1 MGIKEMIAV
10 LPILAGRRKKEPER
24 DTVVYPRLMNLGG
37 LYNQKAQV
45 KPAPPNL
52 RYFSRTPYARAA
64 IRRIRDSIQRLE
76 WEIAPAKGVK
86 RNRNIDKQIAV
97 ATACFDHP
105 NNDLN
110 WQEFIGQV
118 IEDWLTF
125 GAGCIEQ
132 QAGRDPIRPL
142 WMWPVDAQSIQIFA
156 GWDGSPDEARYIQ
169 TIGYT
174 NVGFLEGRQLRNDEL
189 IFIRANSST
198 ETPYGFGPL
207 EIAFNTINRQ
217 LGVAEFTGNLAS
229 NAQPQMMLYFPDA
242 DNEKLR
248 AFRTYWRNEVEGQ
261 GMTPMFGGPKKP
273 ESIEL
278 HPGGDDALYLSYQEF
293 VIREIATAF
302 GLSPMN
308 LGIAKDVNRNTAEVE
323 EDRDWDNAVVPPA
336 ELICSYLTREALH
349 AKLGYYQL
357 KFKFKGLYREDEE
370 SQASIY
376 ETYYKN
382 NRTTPNMHRIECG
395 LPPMDNKWADMTFAE
410 TQIALGASRGVK
422 KIESPDELQDDT
434 NDKSPAEE
442 QNLASFDN
450 TEDVDDKP

>member
-1 MGIKEMIAV
+1 MGIREIVAG
-10 LPILAGRRKKEPER
+10 LPIFAGRRRKEPER
-24 DTVVYPRLMNLGG
+24 ETMVYPRLMNLGG
-37 LYNQKAQV
+37 IYNQKAQA
-45 KPAPPNL
+45 KFILPNL

-76 WEIAPAKGVK
+76 WEIVPNTHVK

-97 ATACFDHP
+97 ATACFNHP
-105 NNDLN
+105 NNDIN

-118 IEDWLTF
+118 TEDWCVV

-132 QAGRDPIRPL
+132 QLGNDPIRPL

-156 GWDGSPDEARYIQ
+156 AWDGSPDEARYVQ
-169 TIGYT
+169 TIGYS

-189 IFIRANSST
+189 VYIRANSST
-198 ETPYGFGPL
+198 ESPYGVAPL
-207 EIAFNTINRQ
+207 EVAFNTINRQ
-217 LGVAEFTGNLAS
+217 LGVADYAGNLAT
-229 NAQPQMMLYFPDA
+229 NAQPQMLLHFPDA
-242 DNEKLR
+242 DEAMVRGFR
-248 AFRTYWRNEVEGQ
+248 ALWINQIEGQ
-261 GMTPMFGGPKKP
+261 GTTPIFGGPKTP
-273 ESIEL
+273 EAVQL
-278 HPGGDDALYLSYQEF
+278 HPGGDEALYLQYQEF

-323 EDRDWDNAVVPPA
+323 EDRDWDNAIVPPA
-336 ELICSYLTREALH
+336 ELICSYLTRETLH

-370 SQASIY
+370 SQSTIY

-395 LPPMDNKWADMTFAE
+395 LAPMVNKWADMTFAE
-410 TQIALGASRGVK
+410 TQIALAASRGVK
-422 KIESPDELQDDT
+422 QIESPDDLEQSADGESVPD
-434 NDKSPAEE
+434 NE

-450 TEDVDDKP
+450 TEDKP